1 MTITSDLAAI
11 KAAEAKAIL
20 AEQTAVAQ
28 IKTAPAGRYVKI
40 AAVALFVLG
49 AVVGHVI

>member
-1 MTITSDLAAI
+1 MTITSDLAAL

-28 IKTAPAGRYVKI
+28 IKTALTGHYVKV

-49 AVVGHVI
+49 AVVGHVV